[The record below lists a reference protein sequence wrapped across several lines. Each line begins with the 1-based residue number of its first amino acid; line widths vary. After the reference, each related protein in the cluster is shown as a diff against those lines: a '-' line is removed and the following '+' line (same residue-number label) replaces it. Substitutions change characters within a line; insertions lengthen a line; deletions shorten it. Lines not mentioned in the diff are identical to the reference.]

1 MSARLLVVDEQEG
14 MAPPVLS
21 ALQRRFKVVRVARAD
36 EASGGGYDVAL
47 IAPGADDQSQLCR
60 RLIEIGAAGEV
71 MILGSSPSLE
81 DTIRAIRAQ
90 AFDFVPEGD
99 EPSAV
104 VNRVRQALELIEL
117 RRELSR
123 LQAGPIPGTPF
134 PELIGESTALR
145 RLKLLIERVARSE
158 ATVLVNGES
167 GTGKEIVAR
176 TLHAHG
182 PHPGGPFLVTNLG
195 AIPRQLLESELFG
208 HVRGA
213 FTGAVADRKGLLL
226 RATGGSLF
234 LDEVADMPLDV
245 QAKLLR
251 ALQQR
256 SLRAL
261 GQREEVPFNARIIAA
276 TSRDLEQEVAAGRFR
291 QDLYFRLNVIQLVV
305 PPLRERGHDVLLL
318 AQHFIQRESSALR
331 PVVGLTPG
339 AARALL
345 AYRWPGNVRE
355 LEHCIV
361 SAAACARYDH
371 ITAPDLP
378 ERVRGQEALA
388 PERDVND
395 LISLRELERQHI
407 LEVLRS
413 VGGNKALTSR
423 RLGLDRKTLYRKLKE
438 YGEAAG

>member
-1 MSARLLVVDEQEG
+1 MSARLLILDEHDK
-14 MAPPVLS
+14 MAPQVLT
-21 ALQRRFKVVRVARAD
+21 ALQRRFKVVRVPRAE
-36 EASGGGYDVAL
+36 EASGAGFDVAV
-47 IAPGADDQSQLCR
+47 IAPGADDQSEACR
-60 RLIEIGAAGEV
+60 RLIEIGAAVEV

-99 EPSAV
+99 EPTAV
-104 VNRVRQALELIEL
+104 VNRVRQAIELIEL

-123 LQAGPIPGTPF
+123 LQAGPVPATPF

-158 ATVLVNGES
+158 ATVLITGES

-182 PHPGGPFLVTNLG
+182 PHPAGPFLVTNLG

-208 HVRGA
+208 HLRGA

-226 RATGGSLF
+226 RATGGTLF

-318 AQHFIQRESSALR
+318 AQHFIQRESTPLR

-407 LEVLRS
+407 LEVFPS

-423 RLGLDRKTLYRKLKE
+423 R
-438 YGEAAG
+438 